1 MIKLSLVILV
11 VNQKNVELL
20 FDCFDQSATLL
31 YEKTKLPYLEGIVK
45 TCENILADSANES
58 SEELNQELE
67 KIIST
72 ISQVEFD
79 KEEIRKAFQFAC
91 LKGLKHKNISNQMI
105 TPESIGLFFS
115 YLVEKL
121 YERKDLVVYD
131 PLVGS
136 GNLITSMA
144 NNLEKSMTLIGV
156 DKDLVFSK
164 LTQALFGMLN
174 YGEDVYFQ
182 DALTFSN
189 IKANLI
195 VTDFSGLS
203 QTDVFQ
209 LIKYNKELLK
219 DNSFL
224 ISVIDNSFFD
234 SSLLKE
240 FIYEVKNDWHF
251 FGMLVLPETFF
262 KNDKKSI
269 FILQRIGKDFIK
281 PNKFLMA
288 DLPDFNN
295 QSETEKV
302 IGQINDWFKQIE
314 FKKVR

>member
-1 MIKLSLVILV
+1 M

>member
-58 SEELNQELE
+58 SEELNRELE
-67 KIIST
+67 KIISA

-144 NNLEKSMTLIGV
+144 NNLEKSLTLIGV
-156 DKDLVFSK
+156 DKDLVFSR

-189 IKANLI
+189 IKADLI

-219 DNSFL
+219 GNSFL

-295 QSETEKV
+295 QSETEEV
-302 IGQINDWFKQIE
+302 IGQINEWFKQIE

>member
-58 SEELNQELE
+58 SRELNQELE

-72 ISQVEFD
+72 ISQVEFN

-144 NNLEKSMTLIGV
+144 NNLEKSLTLIGV

-164 LTQALFGMLN
+164 LTQALFGMLK

-189 IKANLI
+189 IKVDLI

-251 FGMLVLPETFF
+251 FGMLVLPEMFF

-281 PNKFLMA
+281 PNKFLIA

-295 QSETEKV
+295 QLETEKV